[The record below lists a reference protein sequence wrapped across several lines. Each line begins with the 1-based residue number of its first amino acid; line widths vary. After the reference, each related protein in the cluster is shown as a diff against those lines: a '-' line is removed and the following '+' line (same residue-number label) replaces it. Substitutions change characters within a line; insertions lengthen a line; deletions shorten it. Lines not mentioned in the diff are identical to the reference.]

1 MGHLQK
7 SFLYSLQ
14 HGNLKFKRPLLALIL
29 CLLGEMQQFEF
40 WNWRLLK
47 FGHYR
52 SLIWKRWKPPGFW
65 VLGVVLLFKKA
76 CWKKQRFSLLFFVRS
91 LALYFIDFSKVI
103 SWCVLHTNCSNLKS
117 LRWFW
122 NAPTKTQ
129 FLNTP
134 SFTF

>member
-52 SLIWKRWKPPGFW
+52 SLIWKRWNPPGFW
-65 VLGVVLLFKKA
+65 VLGVVLLFNIFSM
-76 CWKKQRFSLLFFVRS
+76 KQTRKVSTNIFLEPAKSFFIAIHICQR
-91 LALYFIDFSKVI
+91 
-103 SWCVLHTNCSNLKS
+103 
-117 LRWFW
+117 
-122 NAPTKTQ
+122 Q
-129 FLNTP
+129 FLSN
-134 SFTF
+134 SFLKKSRVSKDNFLKFY